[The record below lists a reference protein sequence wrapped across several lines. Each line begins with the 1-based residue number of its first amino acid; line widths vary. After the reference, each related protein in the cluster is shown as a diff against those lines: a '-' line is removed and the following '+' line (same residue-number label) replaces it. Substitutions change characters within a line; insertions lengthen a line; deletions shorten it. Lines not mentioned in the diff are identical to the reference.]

1 MGDRGDLSSMCVSE
15 MRSTMSTV
23 NPNPIQG
30 TMKWPGVHGRDIADA
45 LGAHTI
51 LHQEGELQPLS
62 TCQLLLD
69 W

>member
-1 MGDRGDLSSMCVSE
+1 
-15 MRSTMSTV
+15 MSTV